1 MFVWGV
7 RAPVQCEDLSFLD
20 SSLTYRFLQHIT
32 LVQWKKEIQ
41 SKTKLL
47 FNLESWGSVFLHSC
61 LSVLPDAWQYN
72 GENKYLTFTGK
83 RYLNIASSCLHWN
96 KRSKIIED
104 YSRVSSSFVCPP
116 LLHFDFSLSFYL
128 SFIPSSWGG
137 LWQLQLSSAQ
147 LSGAQG
153 QNEPATA
160 APSPPIPM
168 TNVCMQ
174 QDLAWLDKSKGDL
187 WHSTP
192 PLLHCG
198 GWGWGWSNALA
209 THLYLQLSM
218 AFRRSHR
225 HKHGSQWAM
234 AREEK

>member
-116 LLHFDFSLSFYL
+116 SCISIFPSLSTFPL
-128 SFIPSSWGG
+128 SPHPEVDSGSC
-137 LWQLQLSSAQ
+137 SSAQ
-147 LSGAQG
+147 LSSAEHRGRM
-153 QNEPATA
+153 N
-160 APSPPIPM
+160 PPP
-168 TNVCMQ
+168 Q
-174 QDLAWLDKSKGDL
+174 
-187 WHSTP
+187 H
-192 PLLHCG
+192 PLP
-198 GWGWGWSNALA
+198 
-209 THLYLQLSM
+209 Q
-218 AFRRSHR
+218 
-225 HKHGSQWAM
+225 SQWQMSACS
-234 AREEK
+234 RTLLD